1 MLMIDIL
8 ILSWKVLGSKLVWD
22 NITCK
27 TKKMEF
33 TLQNMKNK
41 KICVEKVHPNK
52 LENVLNRA
60 SWELFW
66 NKLACATIFLIVIHS
81 LLHHVARAET
91 TKYACDNS
99 CATFKRKHIGNR
111 LQLC

>member
-1 MLMIDIL
+1 
-8 ILSWKVLGSKLVWD
+8 VLGSKLVWD

-60 SWELFW
+60 SWELF
-66 NKLACATIFLIVIHS
+66 
-81 LLHHVARAET
+81 
-91 TKYACDNS
+91 
-99 CATFKRKHIGNR
+99 
-111 LQLC
+111 